1 MANENEIISI
11 DTANAQRAVTQLQTR
26 IAQLEKEAKGLAATD
41 KRLKSVESEL
51 FATRQRLSKAT
62 TDLANAQK
70 RATAANG
77 QGAANVNLLSG
88 GYAKLFGRVKNAGG
102 ALAAVGGSL
111 TNVLGLTTLATPA
124 LALLSKGF
132 EMAYEAA
139 IAYLFPTD
147 KALEITKSLAG
158 EFLKEKAALDT
169 LFPVLLSNTASMT
182 EKQAALLELEKAY
195 GQYLPK
201 IDLEKA
207 SLQELNAVYQLVNN
221 AILENIV
228 AKAKQ
233 EEKSKLI
240 AELIASETEAVRKR
254 NEAERANQANI
265 ISQNK
270 DLLQLIPLFGQTIVA
285 GDDAIKSVYKLRSTL
300 AQGAVNDTRN
310 QLGELDQVF
319 DQVANNLRDVGLDT
333 AVSSTQNELD
343 RLTAALQLAQLTSK
357 RTGVD
362 LGNTIDNLTQ
372 RIAALNVVR
381 KGELEAAKAS
391 VKTDREKRANDAK
404 AARDAFV
411 LSNSLRDLETQLQAL
426 TKEMQQYT
434 DVTDA
439 AKLGEIG
446 QQMAVLNERIANA
459 RKLQDELSRAA
470 KSPYEQALEAAKK
483 LAATDETTYQRQLA
497 DIESRRQMVLQSA
510 TDELAYAKANA
521 AFDKE
526 RANLEK
532 DNALQTIERRM
543 LVLSAEKALAQQRG
557 ESVDALDKEMA
568 TLYRERVELLKTA
581 KVFDDVLST
590 RLATQEKNNQ
600 AAINAINSQRNAELR
615 AATDK
620 ATQDKINAR
629 FDENVRNAEL
639 IGTRNILN
647 TRLEI
652 LNVAR
657 ATAVALGN
665 STTAIDTEIEKVKG
679 ELIGVDTQLA
689 TLGDAAIK
697 GGKWKDWFNE
707 IANGAEQV
715 VSSIIGIFETINQ
728 QQTQQLDEAI
738 ARQQTALQ
746 NLLDNT
752 ETTNVQQVQLEKDRL
767 AALQKEREQAA
778 NKELLLANIKIASE
792 LAVGIA
798 RAVAEGGG
806 IGSIATVAA
815 ALGAAALGFAQ
826 ARAQARNAYY
836 HGTTFVDDK
845 NAPQGRD
852 TIPAW
857 LNRGE
862 AVITT
867 DTNKKYSK
875 TVQAIHN
882 QTVPAPI
889 FAAMV
894 EAYHNGKPFAINQT
908 AYQATPT
915 ATNETN
921 ALLRSINQ
929 HISRPQPATQ
939 SQTHLT
945 EKGLSK
951 FVRNTIA
958 QTTKKAQRFKR

>member
-201 IDLEKA
+201 IVLEKA

-381 KGELEAAKAS
+381 KGELEAAKES

-929 HISRPQPATQ
+929 HISRPQPAPQ